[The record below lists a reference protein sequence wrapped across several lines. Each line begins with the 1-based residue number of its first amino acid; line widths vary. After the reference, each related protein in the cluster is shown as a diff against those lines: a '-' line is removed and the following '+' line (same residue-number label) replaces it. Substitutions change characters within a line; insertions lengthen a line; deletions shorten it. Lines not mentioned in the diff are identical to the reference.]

1 MKVRYCILFYLVFAC
16 AGVRAQESRSV
27 FDFLNLSTS
36 SHAIALGGRN
46 VSLIEN
52 DASLVFQNPAL
63 LSSVDDNTINFN
75 FLSYM
80 QGAKL
85 GSAAFV
91 KTAGE
96 RGTWGVGTQFL
107 GYGSMPET
115 TSTGEV
121 LGDTKA
127 LDMAVSGMYSYSLN
141 DFWVGAVTA
150 KFIYSKYGPYSSIG
164 LATDL
169 SINYFDE
176 KNDFATSLVAANLGG
191 QVKAFADVH
200 ERIPFNLQW
209 GFTKGMAH
217 APIRFSVTLTDLTHW
232 SKKYYFNADKEPS
245 FGRIFMNH
253 LNLGI
258 DIVPTDRFYVA
269 VGYNFRRAYELKAAG
284 SSRFAGFTCGAG
296 LNIKKFQ
303 LGLAYAKY
311 HVSSP
316 CFSVSLGYSIQ

>member
-1 MKVRYCILFYLVFAC
+1 MFAG
-16 AGVRAQESRSV
+16 AGARAQGSRSV
-27 FDFLNLSTS
+27 FDFLNLSSS
-36 SHAIALGGRN
+36 SHANALGGRN
-46 VSLIEN
+46 ISLVEN

-63 LSSVDDNTINFN
+63 LSSVDDNTVNFN

-80 QGAKL
+80 QGAKM

-91 KTAGE
+91 KTVGT
-96 RGTWGVGTQFL
+96 RGTWGVGTQFV

-115 TSTGEV
+115 TSAGQI
-121 LGDTKA
+121 LGDTNA
-127 LDMAVSGMYSYSLN
+127 LDMAFSGMYSYNLN
-141 DFWVGAVTA
+141 EFWVGAVSGEV
-150 KFIYSKYGPYSSIG
+150 IYSKYGPYSSVG

-176 KNDFATSLVAANLGG
+176 KKDFTMSLVAANLGG
-191 QVKAFADVH
+191 QVKAFADDH
-200 ERIPFNLQW
+200 ERLPFNLQW

-217 APIRFSVTLTDLTHW
+217 APLRFSVTLTDLTHW
-232 SKKYYFNADKEPS
+232 SKKYYYNAEKEPS
-245 FGRIFMNH
+245 FGRILTNH
-253 LNLGI
+253 LNIGV

-296 LNIKKFQ
+296 LNVKKFQ

-316 CFSVSLGYSIQ
+316 CFSVSLGYSIH

>member
-1 MKVRYCILFYLVFAC
+1 MNVRYCLLILLMS
-16 AGVRAQESRSV
+16 AGAGARAQGSRSV
-27 FDFLNLSTS
+27 FDFLNLSSS
-36 SHAIALGGRN
+36 SHANALGGRN
-46 VSLIEN
+46 ISLVEN

-63 LSSVDDNTINFN
+63 LSSVDDNTVNFN

-80 QGAKL
+80 QGAKM

-91 KTAGE
+91 KTVGT
-96 RGTWGVGTQFL
+96 RGTWGVGTQFV

-115 TSTGEV
+115 TSAGQI

-127 LDMAVSGMYSYSLN
+127 LDMAFSGMYSYNLN
-141 DFWVGAVTA
+141 DFWVGAVSA
-150 KFIYSKYGPYSSIG
+150 KVIYSKYGPYSSVG

-176 KNDFATSLVAANLGG
+176 KKDFTMSLVAANLGG
-191 QVKAFADVH
+191 QVKAFADDH
-200 ERIPFNLQW
+200 ERLPFNLQW

-217 APIRFSVTLTDLTHW
+217 APLRFSVTLTDLTHW
-232 SKKYYFNADKEPS
+232 SKKYYYNAEKEPS
-245 FGRIFMNH
+245 FGRILTNH
-253 LNLGI
+253 LNIGV

-296 LNIKKFQ
+296 LNVKKFQ

-316 CFSVSLGYSIQ
+316 CFSVSLGYSIH

>member
-1 MKVRYCILFYLVFAC
+1 MNVRYCLLILLMFAG
-16 AGVRAQESRSV
+16 AGARAQGSRSV
-27 FDFLNLSTS
+27 FDFLNLSSS
-36 SHAIALGGRN
+36 SHANALGGRN
-46 VSLIEN
+46 ISLVEN

-63 LSSVDDNTINFN
+63 LSSVDDNTVNSN

-80 QGAKL
+80 QGAKM

-91 KTAGE
+91 KTVGT
-96 RGTWGVGTQFL
+96 RGTWGVGTQFV

-115 TSTGEV
+115 TSAGQI

-127 LDMAVSGMYSYSLN
+127 LDMAFSGMYSYNLN
-141 DFWVGAVTA
+141 DFWVGAVSA
-150 KFIYSKYGPYSSIG
+150 KVIYSKYGPYSSVG

-176 KNDFATSLVAANLGG
+176 KKDFTMSLVAANLGG
-191 QVKAFADVH
+191 QVKAFADDH
-200 ERIPFNLQW
+200 ERLPFNLQW

-217 APIRFSVTLTDLTHW
+217 APLRFSVTLTDLTHW
-232 SKKYYFNADKEPS
+232 SKKYYYNAEKEPS
-245 FGRIFMNH
+245 FGRILTNH
-253 LNLGI
+253 LNIGV

-296 LNIKKFQ
+296 LNVKKFQ

-316 CFSVSLGYSIQ
+316 CFSVSLGYSIH

>member
-1 MKVRYCILFYLVFAC
+1 MFAG
-16 AGVRAQESRSV
+16 AGARAQGSRSV
-27 FDFLNLSTS
+27 FDFLNLSSS
-36 SHAIALGGRN
+36 SHANALGGRN
-46 VSLIEN
+46 ISLVEN

-63 LSSVDDNTINFN
+63 LSSVDDNTVNFN

-80 QGAKL
+80 QGAKM

-91 KTAGE
+91 KTAGT
-96 RGTWGVGTQFL
+96 RGTWGVGTQFV

-115 TSTGEV
+115 TSSGEV

-127 LDMAVSGMYSYSLN
+127 LDMAFSGMYSYNLN
-141 DFWVGAVTA
+141 DFWVGAVSA
-150 KFIYSKYGPYSSIG
+150 KVIYSKYGPYSSVG

-176 KNDFATSLVAANLGG
+176 KKDFTMSLVAANLGG
-191 QVKAFADVH
+191 QVKAFADDH
-200 ERIPFNLQW
+200 ERLPFNLQW

-217 APIRFSVTLTDLTHW
+217 APLRFSVTLTDLTHW
-232 SKKYYFNADKEPS
+232 SKKYYYNAAKEPS
-245 FGRIFMNH
+245 FGRILTNH
-253 LNLGI
+253 LNIGV

-296 LNIKKFQ
+296 LNVKKFQ

-316 CFSVSLGYSIQ
+316 CFSVSLGYSIH